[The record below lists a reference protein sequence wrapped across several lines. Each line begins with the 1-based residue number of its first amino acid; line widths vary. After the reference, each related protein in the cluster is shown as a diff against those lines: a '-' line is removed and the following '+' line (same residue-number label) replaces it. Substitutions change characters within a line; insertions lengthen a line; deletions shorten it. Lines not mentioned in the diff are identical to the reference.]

1 MSVSLHILDEAAP
14 SGSNLEYEQ
23 VFTDLLLAAQPGEDR
38 QAGSNIIPG
47 QEPDAGAIIQHAQAV
62 LEQSHDLRAA
72 VLLGY
77 GELRVNG
84 FPGFATATRYIRG
97 CLQEFWDTCHPQLDP
112 DDDNDP
118 TMRRNAV
125 LGLCDPATVL
135 QAVRLAPLTQ
145 SANFGRFSLRDIAIA
160 EGEAEPPADMERPP
174 ERTAVA
180 AAFKDTPPDDL
191 TAILAGARDALSDIE
206 AINAV
211 FDAKLPGA
219 GPELDPLVRL
229 LRRAVTRLASEA
241 GEPEL
246 ATAEDET
253 ATDAPAESR
262 AAPAAS
268 GEITSQRD
276 VEQALDRIISYYAKY
291 EPSSPL
297 PILLTRAKKLVGADF
312 MTIVQDIAPGGADN
326 VKLIGGLE

>member
-1 MSVSLHILDEAAP
+1 MQLSGERGLSVSLHILDEAAP

-77 GELRVNG
+77 GELRANG

-125 LGLCDPATVL
+125 LGL
-135 QAVRLAPLTQ
+135 
-145 SANFGRFSLRDIAIA
+145 
-160 EGEAEPPADMERPP
+160 
-174 ERTAVA
+174 
-180 AAFKDTPPDDL
+180 
-191 TAILAGARDALSDIE
+191 
-206 AINAV
+206 
-211 FDAKLPGA
+211 
-219 GPELDPLVRL
+219 
-229 LRRAVTRLASEA
+229 
-241 GEPEL
+241 
-246 ATAEDET
+246 
-253 ATDAPAESR
+253 
-262 AAPAAS
+262 
-268 GEITSQRD
+268 
-276 VEQALDRIISYYAKY
+276 DRKS
-291 EPSSPL
+291 
-297 PILLTRAKKLVGADF
+297 V
-312 MTIVQDIAPGGADN
+312 
-326 VKLIGGLE
+326 